1 MDKQLTFA
9 VKVWGF
15 ATLAGSLL
23 TCFALACITVDPGI
37 FIISLYLIFFAITRG
52 IPSLI
57 LFFIVVKLLSK
68 TKWLLRYQ
76 LWVMALFGAICCA
89 ANVIGFVY
97 RKQMDEMII
106 HDVLLISAYS
116 LTVILGVYLFRKTL
130 YNSETLTEQKEDAP
144 LPIQ

>member
-23 TCFALACITVDPGI
+23 TCFALACVTVDPGI

-52 IPSLI
+52 IFSLI
-57 LFFIVVKLLSK
+57 LFFVFVKLISK
-68 TKWLLRYQ
+68 TKWLLQYQ
-76 LWVMALFGAICCA
+76 LWLMALFGAICSA
-89 ANVIGFVY
+89 ANVIGFIY
-97 RKQMDEMII
+97 RKKLDEIII

-116 LTVILGVYLFRKTL
+116 FTVILGVYLFRKTL
-130 YNSETLTEQKEDAP
+130 QKSETLTEQKQDIT

>member
-23 TCFALACITVDPGI
+23 TCFTLACVSVDH
-37 FIISLYLIFFAITRG
+37 LIFFAITRG

-97 RKQMDEMII
+97 RKKMDEIFI